1 MSKKNIVFATPIA
14 TILVPFLDKVV
25 ELEKEQWK
33 WFTFNKE
40 DPKVKLTVSRANTL
54 TNAYP
59 ARKQEEGVS
68 RSRKNANAYFYV
80 MVLRSIVFNHHDRTY
95 WIGTD
100 KIWRLDGESQTPVE
114 IDEQEMQT
122 LESHVKDALTATDI
136 SFDCFKPRAKPAKE
150 ATEESEEDDE
160 EEDPEIEGEDDYIV
174 PDEEEDAEEGEEE
187 EEGEE
192 RPYKRARI
200 EDPAWIALKESIDHS
215 IALSQEMMKLLSAH
229 TEAIRFLLP
238 TKQNE

>member
-14 TILVPFLDKVV
+14 NILVPFLDKVI
-25 ELEKEQWK
+25 EQDKEQWK

-40 DPKVKLTVSRANTL
+40 DPKVKLTVSRANRL

-68 RSRKNANAYFYV
+68 RSRKNVNAYFYV

-122 LESHVKDALTATDI
+122 LETHVKDALTATDI
-136 SFDCFKPRAKPAKE
+136 SCECFRPRSKSAKE
-150 ATEESEEDDE
+150 ATEETE
-160 EEDPEIEGEDDYIV
+160 EEGDEPAEEEGEEDYIV
-174 PDEEEDAEEGEEE
+174 SDAEEEGEEE
-187 EEGEE
+187 EEEGEE
-192 RPYKRARI
+192 PPYKRARTD
-200 EDPAWIALKESIDHS
+200 DPAWVALKESIDQS
-215 IALSQEMMKLLSAH
+215 SALSQKMMELLTVQS
-229 TEAIRFLLP
+229 EAIRLLLV
-238 TKQNE
+238 KNI